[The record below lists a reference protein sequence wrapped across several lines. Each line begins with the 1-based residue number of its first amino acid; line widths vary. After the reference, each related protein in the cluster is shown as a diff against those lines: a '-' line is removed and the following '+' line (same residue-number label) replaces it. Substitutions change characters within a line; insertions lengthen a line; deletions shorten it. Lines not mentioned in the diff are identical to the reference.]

1 MNAMPQAARA
11 PDRDRTQDGVALLT
25 ALMILTLSMLL
36 GASAAQMT
44 LMNEKVSRNGRDRT
58 IAFLAA
64 EAALQDALLDLA
76 SAAPARADLDSFPTE
91 PGVCH
96 HSGTQAGLCLSDSKA
111 PLPTPDKLA
120 QAIAYGSFTGR
131 AFSHGN
137 GALASAAPR
146 YLIELVRL
154 PQAATSEQAILRYRI
169 TAIGY
174 GPHPHSRALLQAV
187 HAIDTAPATLS
198 QADRHR
204 IGARLSWREITDL

>member
-1 MNAMPQAARA
+1 MNAIHRN
-11 PDRDRTQDGVALLT
+11 RTQTGAALLT

-36 GASAAQMT
+36 GASAAQVT

-76 SAAPARADLDSFPTE
+76 SATPARAGLDAFPAD

-96 HSGTQAGLCLSDSKA
+96 SDGAQAGLCLSDSKA
-111 PLPTPDKLA
+111 ALPTPEQMA

-131 AFSHGN
+131 AFAHGN
-137 GALASAAPR
+137 NALASAAPR
-146 YLIELVRL
+146 YLIELLRL
-154 PQAATSEQAILRYRI
+154 SQKDAPEQIILRYRI

-174 GPHPHSRALLQAV
+174 GPHPHSRALLQTV
-187 HAIDTAPATLS
+187 HAIDAVPDTSP
-198 QADRHR
+198 QAARHR
-204 IGARLSWREITDL
+204 IGARLSWREITEY